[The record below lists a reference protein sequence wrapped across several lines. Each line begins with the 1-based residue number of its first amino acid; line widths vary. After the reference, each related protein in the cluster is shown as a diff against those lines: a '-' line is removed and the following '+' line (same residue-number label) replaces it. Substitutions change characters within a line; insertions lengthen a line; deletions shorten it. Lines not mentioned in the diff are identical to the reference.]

1 MNGIAPVYFEI
12 QSDSKG
18 NYYIIITAIPQ
29 GDNSLRRTTKK
40 DRLIYSSPSLGAATV
55 SNVGAVSTSANNVGT
70 DTRGGSSTSD
80 KSSGLSNSTIP
91 QNQNKGNENPN
102 ASNEPMR
109 KELIEQ
115 AAANEDTWVN
125 SKKSELHLEDDN
137 DTVVKLTP
145 QELKYYQD
153 LVKKGVVA
161 KPELYEEAQEDVGEM
176 DDNVEMYKEQK
187 QLYDES
193 SDDRDMPSVE
203 DEAEPTTDE
212 SRTKYSREKSPVD
225 EKKPTH
231 HNVECRDAKEQ
242 AKRYVQSRL
251 DNGALKTL
259 KPTDD
264 VNTAIEKIIA
274 PIKREVDNQAARY
287 LEASHEPEY
296 YQARLNMIN
305 YYKQLV
311 DEIRRDFNAG
321 DRQSDVYGRVINDT
335 WFKQSAGEGSNL
347 RKSVQ
352 KRNAEIETREDENS
366 GVNSSS
372 AKTGKT
378 YENYNPKTQKVLDMM
393 YKHSSRGKS
402 AFSIEPINPH
412 SAESLKENGNSNTEL
427 DRLPKV
433 PITKLRQSEQR
444 IVRFGKAIGV
454 PVHFVESNETTNR
467 GVFTHNGEIFINR
480 KATVSAHSIFVHE
493 FVHWL
498 KASPE
503 NAGAYD
509 VLHACLENSNGL
521 FNEARIQSYIDSI
534 HKGREMTDEEIV
546 EEII

>member
-1 MNGIAPVYFEI
+1 MKNT
-12 QSDSKG
+12 Q
-18 NYYIIITAIPQ
+18 
-29 GDNSLRRTTKK
+29 TKK
-40 DRLIYSSPSLGAATV
+40 DSIKVEDFARSTTTAT
-55 SNVGAVSTSANNVGT
+55 STDSANGE
-70 DTRGGSSTSD
+70 SPFST
-80 KSSGLSNSTIP
+80 STIP
-91 QNQNKGNENPN
+91 QNQDKGNAKTN

-145 QELKYYQD
+145 QELKYYRD

-176 DDNVEMYKEQK
+176 DDNVEMSKEQK

-193 SDDRDMPSVE
+193 SDNRDMPSVE
-203 DEAEPTTDE
+203 EEAEPTTDE
-212 SRTKYSREKSPVD
+212 PRTKYSREKSPVD
-225 EKKPTH
+225 EKKPTR

-242 AKRYVQSRL
+242 VKRYVQSRL

-321 DRQSDVYGRVINDT
+321 DRQSDVYGRVI
-335 WFKQSAGEGSNL
+335 KILGSNNPQE
-347 RKSVQ
+347 REATSEKVF
-352 KRNAEIETREDENS
+352 KREMQRLKHE
-366 GVNSSS
+366 
-372 AKTGKT
+372 KM
-378 YENYNPKTQKVLDMM
+378 KTQ
-393 YKHSSRGKS
+393 
-402 AFSIEPINPH
+402 E
-412 SAESLKENGNSNTEL
+412 
-427 DRLPKV
+427 
-433 PITKLRQSEQR
+433 
-444 IVRFGKAIGV
+444 
-454 PVHFVESNETTNR
+454 
-467 GVFTHNGEIFINR
+467 
-480 KATVSAHSIFVHE
+480 
-493 FVHWL
+493 
-498 KASPE
+498 
-503 NAGAYD
+503 
-509 VLHACLENSNGL
+509 
-521 FNEARIQSYIDSI
+521 
-534 HKGREMTDEEIV
+534 
-546 EEII
+546 